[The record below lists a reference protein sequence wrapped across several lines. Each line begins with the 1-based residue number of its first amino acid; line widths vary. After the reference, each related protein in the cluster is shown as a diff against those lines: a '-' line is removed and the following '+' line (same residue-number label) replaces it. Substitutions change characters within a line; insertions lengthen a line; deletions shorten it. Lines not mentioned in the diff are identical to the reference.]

1 MSRDKDK
8 SEFESQ
14 LVSFQKR
21 SYCMATIIRKEER
34 DFQQHPGRMDGW
46 RLMTDMSRQKRG
58 LNPQYLNFDMR
69 ELPPHQYN
77 SAYHFH
83 RFAEEL
89 FLMLTG
95 SATLRTP
102 EGLTEVHPGD
112 MLFFEAGET
121 GAHQLYNHTD
131 EPCTY
136 LDLRSFI
143 GHDVCEYPDSGKL
156 ILMPTAE
163 TFCNAKCADLAER
176 GAALQDRDDVTL
188 GGIVTG
194 VQQRFGKNNKPWG
207 IINLEDFDGSG
218 ELVLFGEDWMNLN
231 GKFIEGAAVYITGK
245 MTTRFQS
252 STQKELK
259 VSNVELLQSLKE
271 RAIERITISMVA
283 DQLDSQVV
291 ADLSEIINNHPGKTT
306 LFFQLRDSQG
316 KNHVLLR
323 SKSGGV
329 DVRHTLIDYIESH
342 DTLDYHIN

>member
-1 MSRDKDK
+1 
-8 SEFESQ
+8 
-14 LVSFQKR
+14 
-21 SYCMATIIRKEER
+21 MATIIRKEER

-77 SAYHFH
+77 SCYHFH

-102 EGLTEVHPGD
+102 EGLTVVHQGD

-163 TFCNAKCADLAER
+163 TFCKDE
-176 GAALQDRDDVTL
+176 QHTY
-188 GGIVTG
+188 
-194 VQQRFGKNNKPWG
+194 F
-207 IINLEDFDGSG
+207 EG
-218 ELVLFGEDWMNLN
+218 E
-231 GKFIEGAAVYITGK
+231 
-245 MTTRFQS
+245 Q
-252 STQKELK
+252 
-259 VSNVELLQSLKE
+259 
-271 RAIERITISMVA
+271 
-283 DQLDSQVV
+283 
-291 ADLSEIINNHPGKTT
+291 
-306 LFFQLRDSQG
+306 
-316 KNHVLLR
+316 
-323 SKSGGV
+323 GV
-329 DVRHTLIDYIESH
+329 DAIWNKLSRE
-342 DTLDYHIN
+342 